1 MYCAGNSR
9 ESPPMFTGSNTA
21 SVCIKVIPEP
31 KILGI
36 STCWFTCVYK
46 IACTFLFLPL
56 GSYIIKSLC
65 WKMCLNLRRKLL
77 PLRFWQPCISN
88 CRGKNPHIYWIV
100 SQLLV
105 MILLNNFGR
114 IICSNMRFHPH
125 INVCVNISSKVCIL
139 CIYLAHLSLTGK
151 IHLRS

>member
-1 MYCAGNSR
+1 MLKNVFKLAS
-9 ESPPMFTGSNTA
+9 EAITA
-21 SVCIKVIPEP
+21 S
-31 KILGI
+31 IL
-36 STCWFTCVYK
+36 TAMHK
-46 IACTFLFLPL
+46 ATF
-56 GSYIIKSLC
+56 K
-65 WKMCLNLRRKLL
+65 
-77 PLRFWQPCISN
+77 